1 MPVELEQGLKPVS
14 SNLRR
19 PPSPGLPHGKFLPW
33 IADEFEM
40 SEDAAQ
46 RFMAVASRFG
56 EIPQFAVFKPSVLYA
71 LASPSTPDS
80 VVEKAI
86 EKAEAG

>member
-1 MPVELEQGLKPVS
+1 
-14 SNLRR
+14 
-19 PPSPGLPHGKFLPW
+19 
-33 IADEFEM
+33 M

-86 EKAEAG
+86 EKAEAGESVTTAWVKEQKRLEAELATAKQRNELVHGSLQ

>member
-1 MPVELEQGLKPVS
+1 
-14 SNLRR
+14 
-19 PPSPGLPHGKFLPW
+19 
-33 IADEFEM
+33 M

-86 EKAEAG
+86 EKAEAGESVTTAWVKEQKRLEAELATAKQRNELAHGSLQ

>member
-1 MPVELEQGLKPVS
+1 
-14 SNLRR
+14 
-19 PPSPGLPHGKFLPW
+19 
-33 IADEFEM
+33 M

-86 EKAEAG
+86 EKAESGESVTKLPRTTSTNIRMGILLKILTLSESRHSSF